1 MGPRPSEL
9 GHLQKRILTNVG
21 PAALGP
27 TTASPQASGV
37 RCHQTPHYMEAD
49 RDRDILVATGLKKN
63 TGGAYS
69 KAPNPQKNEH
79 RHKVPRFHFHFFKI
93 GHKALPLVK
102 SR

>member
-1 MGPRPSEL
+1 MGPRPSQL

-37 RCHQTPHYMEAD
+37 RCHQTPHYLEAD

-69 KAPNPQKNEH
+69 KAPNPQKKMNTDI
-79 RHKVPRFHFHFFKI
+79 RYPGSIFIF
-93 GHKALPLVK
+93 
-102 SR
+102 

>member
-9 GHLQKRILTNVG
+9 GHPQKRILTNVG

-37 RCHQTPHYMEAD
+37 RCHQTPHYLEAD
-49 RDRDILVATGLKKN
+49 RDHDILVATGLKKN

-69 KAPNPQKNEH
+69 KPPVLKKMNTDI
-79 RHKVPRFHFHFFKI
+79 RYSGSIFIF
-93 GHKALPLVK
+93 
-102 SR
+102 